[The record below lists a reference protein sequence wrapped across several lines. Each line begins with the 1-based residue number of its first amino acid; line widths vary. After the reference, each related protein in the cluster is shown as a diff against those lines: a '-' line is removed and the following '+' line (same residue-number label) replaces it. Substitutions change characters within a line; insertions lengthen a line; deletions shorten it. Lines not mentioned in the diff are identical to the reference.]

1 MLSRRTAGQVPLFS
15 GPFARRSSAIGVA
28 VALGVFCAA
37 CGSTS
42 ASQRAPEPAWA
53 QGLAAQREA
62 RIIEGVW
69 RDAGYAERLATLP
82 LLSRFLLRYPDDP
95 RAASMRLRLAW
106 LRLRS
111 RDLDSA
117 EQLLVEVKPRVS
129 GVTADLAEV
138 LSASIAA
145 RRGKADE
152 ALARLR
158 VMSGRLVDP
167 ETRQVWATE
176 ALEVA
181 HLARSPDDAVS
192 IMLAWR
198 SFCPDEHIE
207 RVEREITERLE
218 RLEPTA
224 QLRAFRWLRISSA
237 RPVAEESRQRARAWL
252 LQTLRASL
260 SQQAQ
265 STNNGELARLLVED
279 APARFLRSSEGERL
293 RRLAQSTG
301 VPEMS
306 MHAAIGYLLELDD
319 DRTKR
324 QSAELLTGAMRAL
337 ASLGKDEP
345 IRLLTREARSQ
356 QTDDVEHALD
366 SLVTDG
372 AALIVGGLSP
382 ETSRLAYKLAA
393 RHRVTVIALT
403 PTDQQAAP
411 DPFLF
416 SVESPIPEVRRIFQ
430 ATSDPSKAVELDAD
444 HPFCRAED
452 QLGSSPGSP
461 SASSDVLVTADAG
474 CATRLQEQLEHT
486 ERSLRVWLGPDAV
499 RVADEFESATVISS
513 PQLLGQ
519 IESSPVSLWRERFQ
533 RAPGWYEA
541 LGYDVT
547 RLGIEAIRQ
556 RGFESLRGDEL
567 VRKDRAKL
575 RDALAK
581 AKAELMTTRQRGF
594 SAGLRLIPTLIATR
608 THSPADAKRER

>member
-1 MLSRRTAGQVPLFS
+1 MP
-15 GPFARRSSAIGVA
+15 
-28 VALGVFCAA
+28 
-37 CGSTS
+37 
-42 ASQRAPEPAWA
+42 
-53 QGLAAQREA
+53 QREA

-95 RAASMRLRLAW
+95 RAVFMRLRLAW
-106 LRLRS
+106 LRLRA

-117 EQLLVEVKPRVS
+117 EQLLLEVNPRVS
-129 GVTADLAEV
+129 GVAADMSEV

-145 RRGKADE
+145 RRGKAEE
-152 ALARLR
+152 ALVRLR
-158 VMSGRLVDP
+158 ALAGRLVDP

-181 HLARSPDDAVS
+181 HLARSADDAVP

-207 RVEREITERLE
+207 RVEREITEQLE

-224 QLRAFRWLRISSA
+224 RLRAFRWLRISIA
-237 RPVAEESRQRARAWL
+237 QPLAEESRQRARAWL

-301 VPEMS
+301 VPEMT

-319 DRTKR
+319 DRTRR

-345 IRLLTREARSQ
+345 IRLLTREARSGQ
-356 QTDDVEHALD
+356 ADDVEQALA

-372 AALIVGGLSP
+372 AALIVAGLSS
-382 ETSRLAYKLAA
+382 ETAALARKLAA
-393 RHRVTVIALT
+393 EQRVTVVTLSSAE
-403 PTDQQAAP
+403 PGASP

-416 SVESPIPEVRRIFQ
+416 SVESPIPQVRRIFR
-430 ATSDPSKAVELDAD
+430 ATSDAAKAIELDAD
-444 HPFCRAED
+444 HQFCHAEA
-452 QLGSSPGSP
+452 QAGWSPGFLSS
-461 SASSDVLVTADAG
+461 SADLLVTGDSA
-474 CATRLQEQLEHT
+474 CATRLQEQLSQS
-486 ERSLRVWLGPDAV
+486 ERTLRIWLGPDAV
-499 RVADEFESATVISS
+499 RVADEFEAATVISS

-567 VRKDRAKL
+567 VKKDRLRL
-575 RDALAK
+575 RDALVRAQ
-581 AKAELMTTRQRGF
+581 ADLMTTRQRGF
-594 SAGLRLIPTLIATR
+594 SPDLRLIPTLIATR
-608 THSPADAKRER
+608 TRARNGEARRER